1 MKKQLINEAFRLQQ
15 LAGIMPINSLNEN
28 TPGSDSL
35 IDTINN
41 ILSTNINPEL
51 DTFIKPVKFKL
62 EQAFAEGDDIS
73 TILEEVK
80 QEMEYQIERAN
91 NNKDLRLIFAKIEA
105 ILSNEEAGYN
115 N

>member
-1 MKKQLINEAFRLQQ
+1 MKKLINEAFRLQQ

-28 TPGSDSL
+28 TPELDTPMG
-35 IDTINN
+35 TINN
-41 ILSTNINPEL
+41 ILSSNKNPKL
-51 DTFIKPVKFKL
+51 DIFIKPVKFKL